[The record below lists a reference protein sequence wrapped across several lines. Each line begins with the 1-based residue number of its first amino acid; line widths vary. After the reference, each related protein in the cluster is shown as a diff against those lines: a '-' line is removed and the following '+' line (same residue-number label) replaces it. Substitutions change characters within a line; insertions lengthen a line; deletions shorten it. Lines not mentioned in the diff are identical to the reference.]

1 MWNRNR
7 HRLTRQELHDLV
19 WSEPAYKV
27 AARYGISGPGLAKI
41 CRKFDISVPE
51 RGYWNRVQAG
61 HKVSKGR
68 FKPAKAGSSEDVVIV
83 QGHGPRPP
91 KPPEPELDPHIVR
104 LIEAEALEESAIVV
118 PDVVVRLHPEAKKM
132 GDAAQMTRGWDR
144 RLEPV
149 EAIELRRRRILHAL
163 FRAIEERKG
172 KVTSAGD
179 VGFDVELLGSTFK
192 MSCAEVVLRKRIA
205 LTKAE
210 LKARS
215 QWEHRDYKTVDERT
229 GLLRIRTNRGAGSPK
244 DFVDAEGASLETRL
258 NDVMIWLLK
267 HSITVAERDRRAE
280 EARVAAAERARRE
293 HEAEVARW
301 RAEEERRKEKERVNA
316 LIGDAERWRRAENL
330 RAYVR
335 ASCETL
341 EVKEEWKTW
350 ALAAADELDPLV
362 QRTRNEA
369 Q

>member
-1 MWNRNR
+1 MWNRKH
-7 HRLTRQELHDLV
+7 HRLTRQELHNLV

-41 CRKFDISVPE
+41 CRKFDISLPE

-68 FKPAKAGSSEDVVIV
+68 FKPAKPGSSEDIVIV
-83 QGHGPRPP
+83 QGDSPRPQ
-91 KPPEPELDPHIVR
+91 KPPDPELDPQIVR
-104 LIEAEALEESAIVV
+104 LIEAEALEENAIRV
-118 PDVVVRLHPEAKKM
+118 PDTVMRLHPEAKKM
-132 GDAAQMTRGWDR
+132 ADRAQITLGWDR
-144 RLEPV
+144 RREPI
-149 EAIELRRRRILHAL
+149 EPIELRRRRILNAL
-163 FRAIEERKG
+163 FRAIEARKG
-172 KVTSAGD
+172 EVTSAGD
-179 VGFDVELLGSTFK
+179 VSFDVELLGSTFK

-205 LTKAE
+205 MTKAE

-215 QWEHRDYKTVDERT
+215 QWESRDYKTVDERT
-229 GLLRIRTNRGAGSPK
+229 GLLRIRMNRGESKPK
-244 DFVDAEGASLETRL
+244 DFADTEGAPLETRL

-301 RAEEERRKEKERVNA
+301 RAEEKRRKEKDRVDA
-316 LIGDAERWRRAENL
+316 LIDDAKRWRRAENL

-335 ASCETL
+335 AACEAL
-341 EVKEEWKTW
+341 EVDENWKAW
-350 ALAAADELDPLV
+350 RLAAADELDPLV
-362 QRTRNEA
+362 QYARDEA
-369 Q
+369 